1 MIAVASPFQMP
12 AEKEEI
18 LRKAQ
23 RVAWASL
30 AALTSIM
37 IVIALTMGTS
47 EAMKAIWVEDAL
59 SLVPSASFLVGAHYR
74 NKKPDERFPYGY
86 RRAVLIGFLAGAVT
100 LFGFGVYLFGDSV
113 LKLLAAERPSIPSA
127 TIFGKRVWMG
137 WVMIAAL
144 LYSVVP
150 PVVLGRMKQP
160 LARDLHDKALQTSAM
175 LDKGDW
181 LSGLAGVAGI
191 LGIAFGYWWADSA
204 AAAFISIEIVKDGFK
219 DGFDELRNSIA
230 QLMNKRPSDVES
242 KEPDPIVD
250 ELQDALRRLDWVGDV
265 RGRLREDGDVLTGE
279 AFVAPRDERDLL
291 QKLEEATRVANG
303 FEWRLHD
310 VNVEPVRQV

>member
-1 MIAVASPFQMP
+1 MIAVGTPYHLP
-12 AEKEEI
+12 PEKKET

-30 AALTSIM
+30 AALASIM

-59 SLVPSASFLVGAHYR
+59 SLVPSAAFLVGAHYR

-113 LKLLAAERPSIPSA
+113 LKLVAGERPSIPSA

-144 LYSVVP
+144 VYSVIP
-150 PVVLGRMKQP
+150 PFVLGRMKQP
-160 LARDLHDKALQTSAM
+160 LARELHDKALQTSAM

-181 LSGLAGVAGI
+181 LSGLAGVLGI
-191 LGIAFGYWWADSA
+191 LGIAYGLWWADSA
-204 AAAFISIEIVKDGFK
+204 AAAFISIEIVKDGFA
-219 DGFDELRNSIA
+219 ELRNSIA
-230 QLMNKRPSDVES
+230 QMMNKRPSDVEG

-250 ELQDALRRLDWVGDV
+250 RLQDELRRLDWVADARV
-265 RGRLREDGDVLTGE
+265 RLREDGDVL
-279 AFVAPRDERDLL
+279 
-291 QKLEEATRVANG
+291 
-303 FEWRLHD
+303 
-310 VNVEPVRQV
+310 

>member
-113 LKLLAAERPSIPSA
+113 LKLVAGERPSIPSA
-127 TIFGKRVWMG
+127 TIFGKRIWMG

-150 PVVLGRMKQP
+150 PVVLGHMKQP
-160 LARDLHDKALQTSAM
+160 LARELHDKALQTSAM

-181 LSGLAGVAGI
+181 LSGIAGV
-191 LGIAFGYWWADSA
+191 LGIIGIAYGFWWADSA
-204 AAAFISIEIVKDGFK
+204 AAAFISIEIVKDGFS
-219 DGFDELRNSIA
+219 ELSNSIA

-250 ELQDALRRLDWVGDV
+250 ELQDALRRLDWVADV
-265 RGRLREDGDVLTGE
+265 RVRLREDGDVVTGE
-279 AFVAPRDERDLL
+279 AFVAPRDDRDLL
-291 QKLEEATRVANG
+291 RKLDEATKIANG

-310 VNVEPVRQV
+310 VNIVPVRQL

>member
-1 MIAVASPFQMP
+1 MTIAVGAPYHLP
-12 AEKEEI
+12 PEKEKL

-30 AALTSIM
+30 AALATIM

-59 SLVPSASFLVGAHYR
+59 SLAPSLAFLVGAHYR
-74 NKKPDERFPYGY
+74 DKKPDESFPYGY

-100 LFGFGVYLFGDSV
+100 LFGFGVYLFGDSM
-113 LKLLAAERPSIPSA
+113 LKLLAGDRPSIPSA

-150 PVVLGRMKQP
+150 PVVLGHMKQP

-181 LSGLAGVAGI
+181 LSGIAGV
-191 LGIAFGYWWADSA
+191 LGIIGIAYGWWWADSA
-204 AAAFISIEIVKDGFK
+204 AAAFISIEIVKDGF
-219 DGFDELRNSIA
+219 GELSNSIA

-250 ELQDALRRLDWVGDV
+250 ELQEALRRLDWVADV
-265 RGRLREDGDVLTGE
+265 RVRLREDGDVVTGE

-291 QKLEEATRVANG
+291 RKLEEATKVANG

-310 VNVEPVRQV
+310 VNVVPVRQL